1 MKKILSAILFISGFA
16 LIYFCI
22 SNDTNNEESLSSLL
36 APDVILTNAI
46 HKDLFELKTKG
57 ELPEQWDSLK
67 SVKINTEMLGSN
79 NLRPQL
85 KISTK
90 SDGKFLLECI
100 ILNENPLSKD
110 GRYLV
115 KYSIYDSKNNNQLW
129 ERFRLY
135 KRP

>member
-1 MKKILSAILFISGFA
+1 MKKVVSAILFISGFA
-16 LIYFCI
+16 LIYFCT
-22 SNDTNNEESLSSLL
+22 SNDSNNEESFSSLL
-36 APDVILTNAI
+36 EPEVILSNAI
-46 HKDLFELKTKG
+46 HKDLSELKNNG
-57 ELPEQWDSLK
+57 ELPEQWESLK
-67 SVKINTEMLGSN
+67 SVKINTEMLGSS
-79 NLRPQL
+79 NLKPQL

-90 SDGKFLLECI
+90 SDGKFLLECT
-100 ILNENPLSKD
+100 ILNENPSSKD